1 MSTLDSSANTEP
13 FKNPAPSLGGHAGG
27 PAEAEDLALTEN
39 QRQILAML
47 EGRPAEAPPERAGP
61 VVAGGGGFGMDIA
74 FATVGGAAIL
84 AGATMVFFFAALGSL
99 LLVLGAVLC
108 AVAFEHVALRDLAA
122 EEAELSLA
130 PAPGA
135 VPKNLS

>member
-1 MSTLDSSANTEP
+1 MTTLDPSANAETST
-13 FKNPAPSLGGHAGG
+13 NPAPSLGGHAGG
-27 PAEAEDLALTEN
+27 PADAEEFVLTEN

-47 EGRPAEAPPERAGP
+47 EGRPAHAEAERPAQAMAGS
-61 VVAGGGGFGMDIA
+61 GGVGMDIA
-74 FATVGGAAIL
+74 FATVGGVAIL

-122 EEAELSLA
+122 EKVELTLA
-130 PAPGA
+130 AAPGA
-135 VPKNLS
+135 VPKKLS